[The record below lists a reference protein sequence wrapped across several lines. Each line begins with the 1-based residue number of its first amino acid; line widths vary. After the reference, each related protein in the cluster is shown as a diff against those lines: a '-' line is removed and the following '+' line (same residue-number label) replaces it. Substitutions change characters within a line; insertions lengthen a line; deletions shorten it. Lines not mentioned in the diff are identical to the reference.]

1 MLNQGHIYTH
11 LNINDVYNKYK
22 WFLTFQNLKKQQ
34 QQNNI
39 FYDIC
44 SSPVVDRVISSK
56 GICFLALTMCLN

>member
-1 MLNQGHIYTH
+1 MFITNMLIP
-11 LNINDVYNKYK
+11 KS
-22 WFLTFQNLKKQQ
+22 KKKQ